1 MGWNPFNKW
10 KKKRNRYYKEKKR
23 QYQAISDKY
32 GLGLKY
38 EEYDPIAWKYADKKA
53 RSERGFLSSLF
64 SGGNIFKTLISIALA
79 VVSVVFPPLSVASS
93 SVLMG
98 LVTAGAIVGLSATL
112 YGMYAYDKMIGL
124 SLEAQR
130 VASSTSALKAHL
142 DAKMQKDSLT
152 HMLIFNAYEI
162 FANGEIYKTQNAG
175 SQSYSPTLE
184 YDPSK
189 GILGSYKKIESDE
202 FITTRAHTIEAGN
215 MEYFSH
221 TLQHETPLK
230 SAGISLEAVLDGLE
244 NKRRINN
251 QRITQGF
258 LELNKLYFNILGTA
272 QTIYER
278 VIKEQIEPIE
288 NYMIQSDF
296 LERLKNY
303 NKGLRADT
311 QWLSKKDF
319 KRKKT
324 EKTEAEEI
332 EMLERISQV
341 WNEFQTNEN
350 YTLEERASHYH
361 DSILWI
367 YECLSEIKAK
377 VKVYKIETYSIQ
389 LTQEQLE
396 NMNFTKRQKLKEA
409 QEKLQP
415 LRAEQIA
422 LWSAYC
428 AAQSTQVA
436 KGKMLIYQEKQKE
449 IESQCGIFLT
459 RINPN
464 IEITHLA
471 LSVCLK
477 TTTLNYNALTQTTT
491 TIPKTPIKELE
502 ITQAIQDLSQM
513 GIKEAVEY
521 YDRALKARSVSLDGK
536 NVLVLD
542 FEEEALGIVELSA
555 KDFAPLGYDLPKH
568 KDLES
573 FEWEKLDEQYESEDE
588 NEEVEK
594 S

>member
-1 MGWNPFNKW
+1 M
-10 KKKRNRYYKEKKR
+10 
-23 QYQAISDKY
+23 
-32 GLGLKY
+32 
-38 EEYDPIAWKYADKKA
+38 
-53 RSERGFLSSLF
+53 
-64 SGGNIFKTLISIALA
+64 ISIALA

-130 VASSTSALKAHL
+130 YASSTSALKAHL

-162 FANGEIYKTQNAG
+162 FANGEIYKAQNAG

-189 GILGSYKKIESDE
+189 GILGSYKKIDE
-202 FITTRAHTIEAGN
+202 DEKITTRAHTIEAGN

-230 SAGISLEAVLDGLE
+230 SAGISLEAILDGLE

-272 QTIYER
+272 QKIYER

-288 NYMIQSDF
+288 NYMVQSDF

-324 EKTEAEEI
+324 EKTEAEEA
-332 EMLERISQV
+332 EMLKRVSAV

-361 DSILWI
+361 DSILWL
-367 YECLSEIKAK
+367 YECLCAIEAK

-389 LTQEQLE
+389 LTQQLE
-396 NMNFTKRQKLKEA
+396 NMNLTKRLKLKEA

-428 AAQSTQVA
+428 TTQNAQEA
-436 KGKMLIYQEKQKE
+436 KRKMQSYQQKQKE
-449 IESQCGIFLT
+449 IESQCGMFLT

-464 IEITHLA
+464 IEITHLS

-502 ITQAIQDLSQM
+502 ITQTIQDLSQM
-513 GIKEAVEY
+513 SIKEAVEY
-521 YDRALKARSVSLDGK
+521 YDRALKARSVSLNGK

-542 FEEEALGIVELSA
+542 YEEECLGIVELSA
-555 KDFAPLGYDLPKH
+555 KDFAPLEYDLPKH
-568 KDLES
+568 NDLES
-573 FEWEKLDEQYESEDE
+573 FEWEKLDEQYEGDS
-588 NEEVEK
+588 EEVEK
-594 S
+594 P

>member
-10 KKKRNRYYKEKKR
+10 KKKRDRYYKEKKR

-38 EEYDPIAWKYADKKA
+38 EEYDPIAWEYADKKA

-130 VASSTSALKAHL
+130 YASSTSALKAHL

-162 FANGEIYKTQNAG
+162 FANGEIYKAQNAG

-324 EKTEAEEI
+324 EKTEAEEA
-332 EMLERISQV
+332 EMLKRVSAV

-361 DSILWI
+361 DSILWL
-367 YECLSEIKAK
+367 YECLCAIEAK

-389 LTQEQLE
+389 LTQQLE
-396 NMNFTKRQKLKEA
+396 NMNLTKRLKLKEA
-409 QEKLQP
+409 QEKLQL
-415 LRAEQIA
+415 LRDEQIT
-422 LWSAYC
+422 LWSAYY
-428 AAQSTQVA
+428 ATQNAQEAES
-436 KGKMLIYQEKQKE
+436 KMQTYQQKQKE
-449 IESQCGIFLT
+449 IESQCGMFLT
-459 RINPN
+459 RINSN
-464 IEITHLA
+464 IEITHLS
-471 LSVCLK
+471 LNVCLK
-477 TTTLNYNALTQTTT
+477 TTTLSYNALTQTTT

-502 ITQAIQDLSQM
+502 ITHAIQDLSQM
-513 GIKEAVEY
+513 SIKEAVEY
-521 YDRALKARSVSLDGK
+521 YDRALKARSVSLNGK

-542 FEEEALGIVELSA
+542 YEEECLGIVELSA
-555 KDFAPLGYDLPKH
+555 KDFAPLEYDLPKH
-568 KDLES
+568 NDLES
-573 FEWEKLDEQYESEDE
+573 FEWEKLDAQYEGDSEE
-588 NEEVEK
+588 AEK

>member
-10 KKKRNRYYKEKKR
+10 KKKRDKYYKEKKR
-23 QYQAISDKY
+23 QYQSISDKY

-38 EEYDPIAWKYADKKA
+38 EEYDPIAWEYADKKA

-64 SGGNIFKTLISIALA
+64 SGGNIFKTLLSITLA
-79 VVSVVFPPLSVASS
+79 VISVVFPPLSVASS

-98 LVTAGAIVGLSATL
+98 LVATGAMVGLSATL
-112 YGMYAYDKMIGL
+112 YAMHATDKMIGL

-130 VASSTSALKAHL
+130 YASSASALKAHL
-142 DAKMQKDSLT
+142 NAKTQRDSLT

-162 FANGEIYKTQNAG
+162 FANGEIYKAQNAG

-189 GILGSYKKIESDE
+189 GILGSYKKIGSDE
-202 FITTRAHTIEAGN
+202 LITTRAHTIEAGN

-230 SAGISLEAVLDGLE
+230 SAEISLEAILDGLE

-272 QTIYER
+272 QRIYER
-278 VIKEQIEPIE
+278 VISEQIEPIE
-288 NYMIQSDF
+288 SYMIQSDF

-324 EKTEAEEI
+324 EKTEAEQI

-367 YECLSEIKAK
+367 YECLCAIEAK

-389 LTQEQLE
+389 ITQEQSE
-396 NMNFTKRQKLKEA
+396 IMNLSQRRKLKVA

-415 LRAEQIA
+415 LRAEQIT
-422 LWSAYC
+422 LWSAYY
-428 AAQSTQVA
+428 ATQNIA
-436 KGKMLIYQEKQKE
+436 EAREKMRDYQNKQKE
-449 IESQCGIFLT
+449 IESQCGMFLA
-459 RINPN
+459 RITPN
-464 IEITHLA
+464 IEIAHLN

-477 TTTLNYNALTQTTT
+477 TTTLSTNALTQTTT
-491 TIPKTPIKELE
+491 TIPKTPLKELE
-502 ITQAIQDLSQM
+502 ITEAIKDMSEM
-513 GIKEAVEY
+513 SIKEAVEY
-521 YDRALKARSVSLDGK
+521 YDRALKARSVRLGGK

-573 FEWEKLDEQYESEDE
+573 FDWERLDEQYEGEEEESED
-588 NEEVEK
+588 
-594 S
+594 